1 MHFLTVW
8 SEKKRFWLKKILKA
22 FHRSHF
28 LNSLSAFSSLSS
40 VFVGFGEK
48 FKKTEKADKRTL
60 IKTLSSYISSTHHQQ
75 LQNHHHHNRTLL

>member
-1 MHFLTVW
+1 V
-8 SEKKRFWLKKILKA
+8 KKSGFGLKKSSKA

-28 LNSLSAFSSLSS
+28 LNSLSPFSSLSS

-60 IKTLSSYISSTHHQQ
+60 IKTLSSFISSTHHQQ

>member
-1 MHFLTVW
+1 VKKSGFQV
-8 SEKKRFWLKKILKA
+8 EKSSKA

-28 LNSLSAFSSLSS
+28 LNSLSFFSSLSS

-60 IKTLSSYISSTHHQQ
+60 IKTQISLCFISSTTSK
-75 LQNHHHHNRTLL
+75 HHHHNRRTLL